1 MGGNWHPPRRHR
13 LLSNTVW
20 CPCPGYYGKWLSL
33 GPIKLLSLIIWSK
46 LQLHSGGSWEGT
58 FAPQVVAIYAD
69 IGLDPESEK
78 AVEFSVHF
86 DPVYS
91 TACIEEIRCA
101 RCNKYEWNRRDCS
114 PFVTEN
120 LAITS
125 KVSSRFTSC
134 DNNISPTLTLRKRSS
149 KKTPRGL
156 MKQS

>member
-1 MGGNWHPPRRHR
+1 M
-13 LLSNTVW
+13 
-20 CPCPGYYGKWLSL
+20 SL
-33 GPIKLLSLIIWSK
+33 GQIQPLNMIIQSK
-46 LQLHSGGSWEGT
+46 LQLHSGGSWEET

-91 TACIEEIRCA
+91 TACIEEIKCA
-101 RCNKYEWNRRDCS
+101 RCDKYEHTPWDCS

-134 DNNISPTLTLRKRSS
+134 HNNISPTLTSRKLSS
-149 KKTPRGL
+149 KKTPLGL